1 MTLPH
6 TPRARLAPNPR
17 APSRRLAVAALS
29 AALLAGAC
37 ASMPDAGPSARSV
50 STAHLDAFMRRV
62 EADSK
67 AGRLPGA
74 VLLVA
79 RDGKLQYAGAV
90 GVQDPA
96 TGKPM
101 ARDAIFRIYSMTK
114 PIVSIAT
121 MQLVEDGRLRLG
133 DPVSRWIPE
142 MKGMQVAV
150 ERPGA
155 DGKPSV
161 AERVVAPREMTVQ
174 DLLRHTSGLTYGVFG
189 RSAVKDEYL
198 KAKIVPASEALP
210 FDLTEMAR
218 RLGTLPLSFAPGST
232 WEYSIS
238 TDVLGL
244 VVERASGMKLDAF
257 LSQRI
262 LVPLKMND
270 TAFWVTPEK
279 QARLAEAFPADP
291 DSKAKVQLLE
301 VRKPPVLLSGGGGM
315 VSTADDYLRFTQ
327 MLLNGGELDGVRIVS
342 RKTME
347 YMGADHLGTVRGP
360 AYLPG
365 PGYGFGLGFAV
376 RTAPG
381 ESTNYGSPGEINWGG
396 YAGTAFWVDPK
407 ERLVAVWMM
416 QGPAQSGQYRP
427 LLRTAVYTSLD
438 R

>member
-17 APSRRLAVAALS
+17 TPSRRLAVAALS

-218 RLGTLPLSFAPGST
+218 RLGTLPLSFAPGGT

-291 DSKAKVQLLE
+291 DSKAKVTLLE

-347 YMGADHLGTVRGP
+347 FMGSDHLGTVRGP